1 MTGLEDKYIIKN
13 NKRLRYGYTTGSC
26 AAGATRGAVRM
37 LLSGASLSEVELQT
51 PKGITLNLQLH
62 DITRGETHVSCAVQ
76 KDAGDDPDTT
86 NGILV
91 YAKVEKIS
99 AEAAKNII
107 DNQNTDSKKVII
119 HSNIILD
126 GGVGVGRVTK
136 PGLSQKVGE
145 AAINPVPKAM
155 ILREAEEAAQE
166 YDYEGYLKITISVPE
181 GEEISKKTFNPRLG
195 IMGGIS
201 ILGTSGIVEPMS
213 ERALIASI
221 QVEMKQHFCQGE
233 NYILVTPGN
242 YGADYLREHMT
253 IPFENNIK
261 CSNYVGE
268 TIDMAIDMGVKGILF
283 VAHIGKFVKVAAGI
297 MNTHSHCA
305 DGRMEVLCAS
315 AIRAGGTLECA
326 REILEAG
333 TTDEA
338 LAVIDRYGILKQ
350 TMAIVMEKIQFYLD
364 HRSYEQILLGAVVF
378 SNVYGLLGQTRDA
391 LKLMEAIQEQADAG
405 ADKL

>member
-1 MTGLEDKYIIKN
+1 MTYVKEEVMAHKTGLEDYYVIKN
-13 NKRLRYGYTTGSC
+13 QKKLHFGYTTGSC
-26 AAGATRGAVRM
+26 AAGAAKGATEM
-37 LLSGASLSEVELQT
+37 LLGGQKQNETDLMT
-51 PKGITLNLQLH
+51 PKGILLHLELH
-62 DITRGETHVSCAVQ
+62 DVCMEKDTVICAVR

-91 YAKVEKIS
+91 YARVEKCPKSSEI
-99 AEAAKNII
+99 
-107 DNQNTDSKKVII
+107 TV
-119 HSNIILD
+119 D
-126 GGVGVGRVTK
+126 GGKGVGRVTR

-155 ILREAEEAAQE
+155 ILKAVEDAADR
-166 YDYEGYLKITISVPE
+166 YHYEGGLKVTISVPE
-181 GEEISKKTFNPRLG
+181 GEQIAKKTFNPRLG
-195 IMGGIS
+195 IIGGIS

-213 ERALIASI
+213 EKALIESI
-221 QVEMKQHFCQGE
+221 HVEMKQHFCQGE
-233 NYILVTPGN
+233 KYILVTPGN

-315 AIRAGGTLECA
+315 AIRAGGPLECA
-326 REILEAG
+326 REILKAG

-338 LAVIDRYGILKQ
+338 LEVLNRYGILRE
-350 TMAIVMEKIQFYLD
+350 TMDIVMEKIQFYLD

-378 SNVYGLLGQTRDA
+378 SNVYGFLGQTRDA
-391 LKLMEAIQEQADAG
+391 EKLIHKIQSE
-405 ADKL
+405 